1 MESARASAARQD
13 VAGRIAGPFIESNRP
28 RSVFAPWWM
37 PPLTAI
43 VAGVLA
49 YVTAD
54 DTLVRTLIPLAAALF
69 GWLVGVAWL
78 RLRARTVWRLSGAGL
93 QRLRAGKATVTY
105 PFSREH
111 PLLLSAMALEVRA
124 PTDYGSTKV
133 GNLCAM
139 GLEDMTIAMF
149 PFWVTTRRLG
159 APLRLFDG
167 PGEPEG
173 NAAAREAGFSR
184 REAALLAAVAEGP
197 LPAKAAG
204 PVELSRPEPEVR
216 TRKLVRR
223 LGCCVVGLVGLGVVI
238 VPSDDSIEGRVALIA
253 SLAMAVLVWA
263 GGSFYRVLRTP
274 PAHWTVSPQ
283 GVTVRDP
290 WFGSTELPASAIAG
304 IVPTELTRETGDG
317 KLSVSLILQFY
328 GHDLA
333 LIGTAYS
340 GDVPPD
346 ELIAVL
352 RSRGYRVIQDQ
363 QHSNAY
369 DVDPGFLP
377 HQLLPEARFT
387 LGVDHVGWEGEHG
400 AIRIPRAEIG
410 GLELHTRSGHPWL
423 RLRGTQGAE
432 LLHAPLGALRIAR
445 SELRDQARALGY
457 PVSDPERDAYESAAF
472 AGLSAPSPASAPPAY
487 TQAPPPQA
495 GPPTTAAPA
504 SAAAVTVGM
513 PGATRKWYYITGVLA
528 GVIVMGILAFKLR
541 HLFDNGLSWTAW
553 GVPAGAVAG
562 ALGALVYDRRRPA
575 LVLDGRGI
583 RMAADGGQGKAEWE
597 HARPSIGGVGIDD
610 HDDSVET
617 LLVWSPTGQVI
628 RKESLNVPD
637 PEELRVACERSGLP
651 WGRPDL
657 GAWGPPPEL

>member
-1 MESARASAARQD
+1 MESARAARDRQVV
-13 VAGRIAGPFIESNRP
+13 VAQVAGPFIESNRP
-28 RSVFAPWWM
+28 RTVFAPWWM
-37 PPLTAI
+37 PPLTGV
-43 VAGVLA
+43 VAGLLA
-49 YVTAD
+49 YVSAD
-54 DTLVRTLIPLAAALF
+54 DTLVRTLVPLGAALL
-69 GWLVGVAWL
+69 GWLLGAAWP

-93 QRLRAGKATVTY
+93 QRLGGGRATTTY

-139 GLEDMTIAMF
+139 GLEDMAIAMF

-173 NAAAREAGFSR
+173 NAVAREAGFSR
-184 REAALLAAVAEGP
+184 REAALLAASAEGP
-197 LPAKAAG
+197 LPAQAVG

-216 TRKLVRR
+216 SRKLGRR
-223 LGCCVVGLVGLGVVI
+223 IGFCVVGLVGLGAVI
-238 VPSDDSIEGRVALIA
+238 APSDDSIEGRVALIA
-253 SLAMAVLVWA
+253 SLATVVLVWA
-263 GGSFYRVLRTP
+263 AGSFYRVLRTP

-283 GVTVRDP
+283 GVTARDP
-290 WFGSTELPASAIAG
+290 WFGTTELPASAIAG
-304 IVPTELTRETGDG
+304 IVPTELTRESGDG
-317 KLSVSLILQFY
+317 KASVSLIMQFY

-333 LIGTAYS
+333 LIGTSHS
-340 GDVPPD
+340 GAVPPD
-346 ELIAVL
+346 ELLAVL

-363 QHSNAY
+363 RRNNAY
-369 DVDPGFLP
+369 DVDPNFLP
-377 HQLLPEARFT
+377 HQVLPEARFT
-387 LGVDHVGWEGEHG
+387 LGIDHVGWEGEHG
-400 AIRIPRAEIG
+400 ALRIPRTEIG

-423 RLRGTQGAE
+423 RLRGTEGEE
-432 LLHAPLGALRIAR
+432 LLHAPLGALRVSR

-472 AGLSAPSPASAPPAY
+472 AGLSAASVQPPSAHPAY
-487 TQAPPPQA
+487 APAA
-495 GPPTTAAPA
+495 GPATAAAAAAPA
-504 SAAAVTVGM
+504 AEVTVGM
-513 PGATRKWYYITGVLA
+513 PGATRKWYYIA
-528 GVIVMGILAFKLR
+528 GVAAGVVVMGVLAFKLR
-541 HLFDNGLSWTAW
+541 YLFDSGLSWAAW
-553 GVPAGAVAG
+553 GVPAGAAVG
-562 ALGALVYDRRRPA
+562 ALCAFVYDRRRPA
-575 LVLDGRGI
+575 LVLGGHGI
-583 RMAADGGQGKAEWE
+583 RMAAEGGRGKAEWQ
-597 HARPSIGGVGIDD
+597 HARPSIGGVGVDD

-637 PEELRVACERSGLP
+637 PEELRIACERTGLP

>member
-1 MESARASAARQD
+1 MESARASAARKD
-13 VAGRIAGPFIESNRP
+13 TAARVAGPFIESNRP

-37 PPLTAI
+37 PPLTGV

-54 DTLVRTLIPLAAALF
+54 DALLRTLLPLAAALL
-69 GWLVGVAWL
+69 GWLLGAARQ
-78 RLRARTVWRLSGAGL
+78 RLGARTVWRLSGAGL
-93 QRLRAGKATVTY
+93 QRLRGGRATATTY
-105 PFSREH
+105 SFSRER

-139 GLEDMTIAMF
+139 GLEDMAIAMF

-184 REAALLAAVAEGP
+184 REAALLAASAEGP
-197 LPAKAAG
+197 LPATAVG

-216 TRKLVRR
+216 SRKLGRR
-223 LGCCVVGLVGLGVVI
+223 IGFCVVGLVGLGAVV
-238 VPSDDSIEGRVALIA
+238 VPSDDGVEGRVALIG
-253 SLAMAVLVWA
+253 SLAMVVVVWA
-263 GGSFYRVLRTP
+263 AGAFYRVLRTP

-283 GVTVRDP
+283 GVTARDP
-290 WFGSTELPASAIAG
+290 WFGATELPASAIAG

-317 KLSVSLILQFY
+317 KVSVSLILQFY

-333 LIGTAYS
+333 LIGTSYS

-346 ELIAVL
+346 ELLAVL

-363 QHSNAY
+363 QRSHAF
-369 DVDPGFLP
+369 DVDPAFLP

-387 LGVDHVGWEGEHG
+387 LGVDHVGWEGERG
-400 AIRIPRAEIG
+400 AIRIPRTEIAA
-410 GLELHTRSGHPWL
+410 LELHTRSGHPWL
-423 RLRGTQGAE
+423 RLRNTEGEE
-432 LLHAPLGALRIAR
+432 LLHAPLGALRVSR

-472 AGLSAPSPASAPPAY
+472 AGLSAPTTRPAYGPPAPPAA
-487 TQAPPPQA
+487 T
-495 GPPTTAAPA
+495 APA
-504 SAAAVTVGM
+504 AHASEVTVGM
-513 PGATRKWYYITGVLA
+513 PGGTRTWYYLTGVVA

-541 HLFDNGLSWTAW
+541 YLFDSGLSWAAW
-553 GVPAGAVAG
+553 GVPAGAAVG
-562 ALGALVYDRRRPA
+562 ALGGWVYDRRRPA
-575 LVLDGRGI
+575 LVLGGQGI
-583 RMAADGGQGKAEWE
+583 RMAANGGQGKSEWQ
-597 HARPSIGGVGIDD
+597 HARPSIGGVGVDD
-610 HDDSVET
+610 HDDSVES

-637 PEELRVACERSGLP
+637 PEELRLACERTGLP

>member
-1 MESARASAARQD
+1 
-13 VAGRIAGPFIESNRP
+13 
-28 RSVFAPWWM
+28 M
-37 PPLTAI
+37 PPLTGV

-54 DTLVRTLIPLAAALF
+54 DTLVRTLLPLAAALL
-69 GWLVGVAWL
+69 GWLLGAAWP
-78 RLRARTVWRLSGAGL
+78 RLKARTVWRLSGAGL
-93 QRLRAGKATVTY
+93 QRLRGGRATATTY
-105 PFSREH
+105 SFSRER

-139 GLEDMTIAMF
+139 GLEDMGIAMF

-173 NAAAREAGFSR
+173 NAAAREAGFAR
-184 REAALLAAVAEGP
+184 REAALLSASAEGP
-197 LPAKAAG
+197 LTARAAG
-204 PVELSRPEPEVR
+204 PVELSRPEAEVR
-216 TRKLVRR
+216 SRKLGRR
-223 LGCCVVGLVGLGVVI
+223 IGFCVVGLVGLGAVV
-238 VPSDDSIEGRVALIA
+238 VPSDDSVEGRVALIG
-253 SLAMAVLVWA
+253 SLATVVLVWA
-263 GGSFYRVLRTP
+263 AGSFYRLLRTP

-283 GVTVRDP
+283 GVTARDP
-290 WFGSTELPASAIAG
+290 WFGTTELPASAIAG

-317 KLSVSLILQFY
+317 KVSVSLILQFY
-328 GHDLA
+328 GHDLS
-333 LIGTAYS
+333 LIGTSYS
-340 GDVPPD
+340 GEVPPD
-346 ELIAVL
+346 ELLAVL

-369 DVDPGFLP
+369 DVDPAFLP

-387 LGVDHVGWEGEHG
+387 LGVDQVGWEGERG
-400 AIRIPRAEIG
+400 AIRIPRTEIS

-423 RLRGTQGAE
+423 RLRGTQGEE
-432 LLHAPLGALRIAR
+432 LLHAPLGALRISR

-472 AGLSAPSPASAPPAY
+472 AGLSAP
-487 TQAPPPQA
+487 
-495 GPPTTAAPA
+495 TAAPA
-504 SAAAVTVGM
+504 YAPPAPPAAAAPVSPAAPAAEVTVGM
-513 PGATRKWYYITGVLA
+513 PGGTRKWYYITGMVA
-528 GVIVMGILAFKLR
+528 GVIVMGVLAFKLR
-541 HLFDNGLSWTAW
+541 YLFDSGLSWAAW
-553 GVPAGAVAG
+553 GVPAGAAAG
-562 ALGALVYDRRRPA
+562 ALGALLYDRRRPA
-575 LVLDGRGI
+575 LVLGGHGI
-583 RMAADGGQGKAEWE
+583 RMAANGGQGKAEWQHE
-597 HARPSIGGVGIDD
+597 RPSIGGVGVDD
-610 HDDSVET
+610 HDDSVEA

-637 PEELRVACERSGLP
+637 PEELRLACERTGLP

>member
-13 VAGRIAGPFIESNRP
+13 PTSQVAGPYIESNRP

-37 PPLTAI
+37 PPLTGV

-49 YVTAD
+49 YVCAD
-54 DTLVRTLIPLAAALF
+54 DTLVRTLLPLAVAFLCWLLGAA
-69 GWLVGVAWL
+69 WP
-78 RLRARTVWRLSGAGL
+78 RLSVRTVWRLSGAGL
-93 QRLRAGKATVTY
+93 QRLRGGRATATY
-105 PFSREH
+105 PFSRER

-139 GLEDMTIAMF
+139 GLEDMAIAMF
-149 PFWVTTRRLG
+149 PFWVTTRRIG

-184 REAALLAAVAEGP
+184 REAALLAASAEGP
-197 LPAKAAG
+197 LPARAAG

-216 TRKLVRR
+216 SRKLGRR
-223 LGCCVVGLVGLGVVI
+223 IGFCVVGLVGLGAVL
-238 VPSDDSIEGRVALIA
+238 VPSDDSIEGRVTLIA
-253 SLAMAVLVWA
+253 SLATMVVVWA
-263 GGSFYRVLRTP
+263 AGSFYRVLRTP

-283 GVTVRDP
+283 GITARDP
-290 WFGSTELPASAIAG
+290 WFGTTELPASAIAG

-317 KLSVSLILQFY
+317 KVSVSLILQFY

-333 LIGTAYS
+333 LIGTSYS
-340 GDVPPD
+340 GDIPPD
-346 ELIAVL
+346 ELLAVL

-363 QHSNAY
+363 PRSNAY
-369 DVDPGFLP
+369 DVDPNFLP
-377 HQLLPEARFT
+377 HRMLPEARFT

-400 AIRIPRAEIG
+400 AIRIPRTEIG
-410 GLELHTRSGHPWL
+410 GLELHTVSGHPWL
-423 RLRGTQGAE
+423 RLRDTRGGE
-432 LLHAPLGALRIAR
+432 LLHAPLGALRISR
-445 SELRDQARALGY
+445 TELRDQARALGY

-472 AGLSAPSPASAPPAY
+472 AGLSAPPAPPASPHPAY
-487 TQAPPPQA
+487 APTAPPAP
-495 GPPTTAAPA
+495 AAPA
-504 SAAAVTVGM
+504 SEVTVGM
-513 PGATRKWYYITGVLA
+513 PGGTRKWYYITGVVA
-528 GVIVMGILAFKLR
+528 GVIVMGVLAFKLR
-541 HLFDNGLSWTAW
+541 YLFDSGLSWAAW
-553 GVPAGAVAG
+553 GVPAGAAAG
-562 ALGALVYDRRRPA
+562 ALGGWVYDRRRPA
-575 LVLDGRGI
+575 LVLGGHGI
-583 RMAADGGQGKAEWE
+583 RMAAGGGQGKAEWQ
-597 HARPSIGGVGIDD
+597 HARATIGGVGVDD

-637 PEELRVACERSGLP
+637 AEELRLACERTGLP